1 MSKLFSTLI
10 AAVAALGF
18 SAPAQAN
25 LSDTI
30 ISFQTN
36 FMMEAEATAGLNW
49 VVGDKASFKMS
60 GGFIN
65 GKIDAF
71 VRQDTGTSFWL
82 QQDADLGF
90 LGKQKIEILLNKSTG
105 QIEKM
110 LVNGQEQNVP
120 EPNVEIV
127 EMKQDRVRVSAGEF
141 DCIYVKVKDKGNGQI
156 QEAWVNPQKVP
167 MSGQIK
173 SVSDSQFGKIT
184 QELTSFQ
191 FAPRP

>member
-1 MSKLFSTLI
+1 MSKLFSLAL
-10 AAVAALGF
+10 AAIAALGF
-18 SAPAQAN
+18 SAPAQADLTEMILN
-25 LSDTI
+25 
-30 ISFQTN
+30 QQYV
-36 FMMEAEATAGLNW
+36 FMAEAEATAGLNW
-49 VVGDKASFKMS
+49 QVGDKASYKMS

-71 VRQDTGTSFWL
+71 VRQDTGTAFWL
-82 QQDADLGF
+82 QQDADMGF
-90 LGKQKIEILLNKSTG
+90 LGKQKIEVLLNKSTG

-120 EPNVEIV
+120 TPDVEVV
-127 EMKQDRVRVSAGEF
+127 EMKQDRIRVSAGEF
-141 DCIYVKVKDKGNGQI
+141 DCIYVKVKDKGNGQT

-167 MSGQIK
+167 MSGQLK